1 MWILGGFVLRF
12 FQSYRIFAM
21 LDKMYNHLKIF
32 NMKIRVLL
40 FGILAS
46 CVGTVAAEDVFV
58 YLKSG
63 NVNVYPAQI
72 VKSVEQGSEAVSITL
87 QNDSVVRHDMALV
100 DSIGHT
106 APQQLPVF
114 TSFKFNNKY
123 NDQVFA
129 DVEAEVGT
137 DTVRARVGAIGKWLT
152 PSFQVSDDRAKVWVG
167 TKEQT
172 SKQSRV
178 RFEGDVTYTLGYE
191 GWYQLS
197 YQKIKEEVWSEPG
210 DGFVLEEL
218 ELQPEQLST
227 NAPSNYD
234 EDVDKLVDKNSGTYF
249 HSTWGTG
256 DYEKLPL
263 YECPYIEVALDEEMK
278 DFLFGYSTG
287 YHTNKRMPQA
297 FLLEVSSDGEDWMEV
312 KEYTEEDGIPQEGV
326 GMVYESPLIR
336 LDAPCKYIRL
346 TMTQSNYKNY
356 LVLSEFWLKKL
367 VSEGVSEPPT
377 LISPAEYAYITRPY
391 GRDVCVSVD
400 WPSDTA
406 RVPAVYIYTENGEFP
421 ADKETYLKAA
431 IRIDGAGVF
440 PDFNDSVNIRG
451 RGNSSWAGQYG
462 KSPYRLK
469 FDESKKP
476 FGLTKGKSWVLLA
489 NRQTGSMLSNA
500 VAMKIASMVETAG
513 ANKIIPVDLY
523 LNDIYRGNYNF
534 TQQVGLS
541 NNSIDLDDETNAVL
555 FELDSYFDEDYRFKS
570 YYYNLPVNV
579 KDPDMEDYA
588 DPDAQFSLIMEDFEN
603 FAAVLYY
610 GGDEYANM
618 VDVEMLARFLLVNE
632 LVMNLELGHPKSTFL
647 YKEDLRAL
655 HSRYVF
661 GPVWDF
667 DWAYGYE
674 YTKSYCECDPTL
686 DYFDNLIMNAGYFFF
701 RDLRYNSEAVKR
713 AYYKEWKDFMEN
725 HYEEL
730 LDYVDT
736 YYKYANS
743 SFQSNADLWYDGGN
757 YERVKENTVNW
768 LRERAQYIYDN
779 LETYDLDSPM
789 AVSIGDANLD
799 GYITVADVA
808 CIVNKI
814 MGLPNETFD
823 FDQADLD
830 YNGKI
835 TVNDVVHAVA
845 LVMKQPQMGSNS
857 LARPKAEATLRMEA
871 FQVGLGEDTYCPLTL
886 NVADNAYVALQ
897 FDLAL
902 PEGMTLQA
910 VDLGTLLE
918 THKAVFQEVGT
929 GAYRVMVYSDNGAL
943 IPQGAHTIHLALNS
957 VRMLPEAQRI
967 VSTSAALMT
976 HKMGED
982 ERLASHSAHFDVA
995 PTAIQGVEQT
1005 AVIRGGDALRIEV
1018 ATARELSVFAPDG
1031 HCVKSL
1037 SLQPGTHT
1045 IALPQGVY
1053 IVDGTKVLIRN

>member
-1 MWILGGFVLRF
+1 M
-12 FQSYRIFAM
+12 
-21 LDKMYNHLKIF
+21 N
-32 NMKIRVLL
+32 IRSFL
-40 FGILAS
+40 FGIFAC
-46 CVGTVAAEDVFV
+46 CVGTVAAEDVFI
-58 YLKSG
+58 YMKSG
-63 NVNVYPAQI
+63 NVNVYPAQV
-72 VKSVEQGSEAVSITL
+72 VKSVEQGADAVRITL
-87 QNDSVVRHDMALV
+87 QNDSVVSYEMAMI
-100 DSIGHT
+100 DSVGHT
-106 APQQLPVF
+106 APEQLPVF

-123 NDQVFA
+123 NDQVFT

-137 DTVRARVGAIGKWLT
+137 DTVRACVGAIGKWLT
-152 PSFQVSDDRAKVWVG
+152 PSFKVSDDRAKVWVG

-191 GWYQLS
+191 GWNQLS

-210 DGFVLEEL
+210 DALVLEEL
-218 ELQPEQLST
+218 ELLPEQLST

-234 EDVDKLVDKNSGTYF
+234 EDVDKLVDKNPNTYF

-263 YECPYIEVALDEEMK
+263 YECPYIEIALEEALK
-278 DFLFGYSTG
+278 DFLFGYTTG
-287 YHTNKRMPQA
+287 FHTDKRMPQA
-297 FLLEVSSDGEDWMEV
+297 FLLEVSGDGKNWTEV
-312 KEYTEEDGIPQEGV
+312 KEYSEEDGIPQEGV
-326 GMVYESPLIR
+326 GVEYESPIIR

-346 TMTQSNYKNY
+346 TMTMANYKNY

-367 VSEGVSEPPT
+367 VSEGVAEPPT
-377 LISPAEYAYITRPY
+377 LISPAEYAYMTRPY
-391 GRDVCVSVD
+391 GRDVCVSVE

-469 FDESKKP
+469 FDASKKP

-500 VAMKIASMVETAG
+500 VAMKVASMVETAG
-513 ANKIIPVDLY
+513 ANRIIPIDLY
-523 LNDIYRGNYNF
+523 LNDIYRGSYNF

-555 FELDSYFDEDYRFKS
+555 LELDSYYDEDFRFKT

-579 KDPDMEDYA
+579 KDPDLMDYA
-588 DPDAQFSLIMEDFEN
+588 EPYEQFDLIMNDFEN
-603 FAAVLYY
+603 FASVLYY
-610 GGDEYANM
+610 GTDDYANL
-618 VDVEMLARFLLVNE
+618 VDVTQLARFLLVNE

-647 YKEDLRAL
+647 YKEDLKAL

-667 DWAYGYE
+667 DWAFGYE
-674 YTKSYCECDPTL
+674 YTKSYCDCDPTI
-686 DYFDNLIMNAGYFFF
+686 DYFDALMKNAGYLFFN
-701 RDLRYNSEAVKR
+701 DLRYNSEAVKR

-736 YYKYANS
+736 YYKYAQS
-743 SFQSNADLWYDGGN
+743 SFLSNADVWYDGRN
-757 YERVKENTVNW
+757 YEWIKENTVNW

-779 LETYDLDSPM
+779 LETYDLETPG
-789 AVSIGDANLD
+789 AVQVGDVNLD

-814 MGLPNETFD
+814 MGIPNETFD
-823 FDQADLD
+823 FDQADAD
-830 YNGKI
+830 YNSKI
-835 TVNDVVHAVA
+835 TVNDVVCVIA
-845 LVMKQPQMGSNS
+845 LVMNQPEGGNS
-857 LARPKAEATLRMEA
+857 LLTRPKADATLRMEA
-871 FQVGLGEDTYCPLTL
+871 FQVGIGEETYCPLTL
-886 NVADNAYVALQ
+886 EIADSAYVALQ

-902 PEGMTLQA
+902 PEDMTLQEVELGA
-910 VDLGTLLE
+910 LLGT
-918 THKAVFQEVGT
+918 HKTLFQKIS
-929 GAYRVMVYSDNGAL
+929 ANSYRVIVYSDNGATL
-943 IPQGAHTIHLALNS
+943 PHGTHTLHLALNS
-957 VRMLPEAQRI
+957 ARMLPESQRV
-967 VSTSAALMT
+967 VSTSSALLT

-982 ERLASHSAHFDVA
+982 RRLASHSARFDVA
-995 PTAIQGVEQT
+995 PTAIQGVTQT
-1005 AVIRGGDALRIEV
+1005 AVVRGGAVLTIEA
-1018 ATARELSVFAPDG
+1018 ATARELSIFAPDG
-1031 HCVKSL
+1031 RCVKTLMLKS
-1037 SLQPGTHT
+1037 GKNI

-1053 IVDGTKVLIRN
+1053 IVEGEKVMINP